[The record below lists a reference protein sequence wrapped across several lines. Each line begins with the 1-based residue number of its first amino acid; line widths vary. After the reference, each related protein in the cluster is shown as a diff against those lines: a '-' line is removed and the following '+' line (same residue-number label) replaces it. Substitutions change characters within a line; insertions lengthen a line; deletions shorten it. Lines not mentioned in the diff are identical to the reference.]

1 LRDFSEYRQALFEHL
16 RDHSLRTDGPF
27 ELRSGEVTSWYLDA
41 RQTTF
46 DGAGALAVAGAVLE
60 VLDRRVQAIGGM
72 TMGADP
78 IAVATAVIATQGG
91 RLLRSFSIRKDAKSH
106 GVGGRL
112 VGPVRSG
119 DVVALL
125 EDTTTTGGA
134 LLEAIEVAVAS
145 GLQVVQAVALVD
157 RSGGVVQERVARAGV
172 QYQALFSPEDLGVGE

>member
-1 LRDFSEYRQALFEHL
+1 
-16 RDHSLRTDGPF
+16 
-27 ELRSGEVTSWYLDA
+27 
-41 RQTTF
+41 
-46 DGAGALAVAGAVLE
+46 
-60 VLDRRVQAIGGM
+60 
-72 TMGADP
+72 
-78 IAVATAVIATQGG
+78 
-91 RLLRSFSIRKDAKSH
+91 LRSFSIRKDAKSH

-145 GLQVVQAVALVD
+145 GLRVVQAVALVD